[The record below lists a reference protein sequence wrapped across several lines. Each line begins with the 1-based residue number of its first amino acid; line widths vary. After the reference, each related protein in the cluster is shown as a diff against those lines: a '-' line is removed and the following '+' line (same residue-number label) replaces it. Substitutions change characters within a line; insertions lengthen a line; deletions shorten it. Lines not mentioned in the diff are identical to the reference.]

1 MTKIKIGKF
10 KKKSVYD
17 ADIEMDGDTQNY
29 LASIGR
35 EVITEEQYI
44 NIGFNHALIRGLEIA
59 QSQQF
64 ARFGVIAVLC
74 QQGAQVYRCGGI
86 LLGFE
91 SARCTIQEH
100 LRIVAALLVP

>member
-17 ADIEMDGDTQNY
+17 ADIEMDADTQNY

-59 QSQQF
+59 ESQNF
-64 ARFGVIAVLC
+64 AL
-74 QQGAQVYRCGGI
+74 I
-86 LLGFE
+86 LL
-91 SARCTIQEH
+91 
-100 LRIVAALLVP
+100 ALYLLPRSPDS

>member
-17 ADIEMDGDTQNY
+17 ADIEMDADTQSY

-44 NIGFNHALIRGLEIA
+44 NIGFNHALIRGLEMA
-59 QSQQF
+59 Q
-64 ARFGVIAVLC
+64 
-74 QQGAQVYRCGGI
+74 AQDKCNKLDDKKKVKNRK
-86 LLGFE
+86 
-91 SARCTIQEH
+91 RT
-100 LRIVAALLVP
+100 R

>member
-17 ADIEMDGDTQNY
+17 ADIEMDADTQNY

-44 NIGFNHALIRGLEIA
+44 NIGFNHALI
-59 QSQQF
+59 
-64 ARFGVIAVLC
+64 
-74 QQGAQVYRCGGI
+74 CGI
-86 LLGFE
+86 SLAEEQNKCNRLDDKKKVKNRKK
-91 SARCTIQEH
+91 SR
-100 LRIVAALLVP
+100 

>member
-1 MTKIKIGKF
+1 LNLNSKMKIKVGKF

-17 ADIEMDGDTQNY
+17 ADIELDTDTQNY

-59 QSQQF
+59 ESQDKCNKLDGKSKVKN
-64 ARFGVIAVLC
+64 RK
-74 QQGAQVYRCGGI
+74 RT
-86 LLGFE
+86 
-91 SARCTIQEH
+91 R
-100 LRIVAALLVP
+100 